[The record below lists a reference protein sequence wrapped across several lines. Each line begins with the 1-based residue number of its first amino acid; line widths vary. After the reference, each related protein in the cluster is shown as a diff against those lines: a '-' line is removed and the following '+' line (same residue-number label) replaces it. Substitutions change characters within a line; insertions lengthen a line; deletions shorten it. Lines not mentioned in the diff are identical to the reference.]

1 MVTVIA
7 VPTKKTRF
15 QISGVNQVTTMMKI
29 SALEGIIFSRSR
41 QATIIK
47 PNKMSNSQKYQKI
60 KYAIEEKRGKTYV
73 QKELGR
79 QEATGRGLQ
88 YFTERF
94 RIYLSEVKSNR
105 FENVSE
111 PERMY

>member
-15 QISGVNQVTTMMKI
+15 SISGVNQVTTMMKI

-47 PNKMSNSQKYQKI
+47 PNKMSNSWKYKI
-60 KYAIEEKRGKTYV
+60 CYRGKKRENICV
-73 QKELGR
+73 EG
-79 QEATGRGLQ
+79 TGKAGG
-88 YFTERF
+88 
-94 RIYLSEVKSNR
+94 NR
-105 FENVSE
+105 
-111 PERMY
+111 